1 MSEEEYLDGYFNY
14 LSEIILDAI
23 VSADGYDCR
32 DFNAMKL
39 ALYNNLRLMLKSREQ
54 FENVIK
60 TLQKEDEKTRSRK

>member
-1 MSEEEYLDGYFNY
+1 MTMEKIKDCYFDYLT
-14 LSEIILDAI
+14 EIILDAI

-60 TLQKEDEKTRSRK
+60 TLQKEDEKTRSKK